1 MSTSAGDFEL
11 MDRRSPAQT
20 MTLEPVHG
28 QITFRGNFSIL
39 ALPKAFANTRE
50 KGRKG
55 EKKKRRRLGSRRV
68 SFHKDGSVC
77 RPSVD
82 ELRTRHQLI
91 TNHDT
96 ANARASPSR
105 GTATTNYTRH
115 EQRKHYLRAL
125 KPGLILC
132 MPFTPP

>member
-20 MTLEPVHG
+20 MTSEPVHG
-28 QITFRGNFSIL
+28 QITFRGNFSIP

-55 EKKKRRRLGSRRV
+55 KKKKRRRLGSRRV

-77 RPSVD
+77 RSSVD

-96 ANARASPSR
+96 ANVHVLHLPGEPPPPTTR
-105 GTATTNYTRH
+105 GTSSANITLEPLN
-115 EQRKHYLRAL
+115 LA
-125 KPGLILC
+125 
-132 MPFTPP
+132 